1 MNVLFIHDDSLF
13 SALIVEFLR
22 LQGYVVRETN
32 DAETSHVALGQRR
45 VDLAV
50 CIVPA
55 EHSDSFALLT
65 ELRYRH
71 PSLPLIAI
79 ATYPISAQMQEQIRE
94 HTPYCITKP
103 FMVTSLLNMI
113 RDATGI
119 RKTRIRLSATGT

>member
-1 MNVLFIHDDSLF
+1 
-13 SALIVEFLR
+13 
-22 LQGYVVRETN
+22 
-32 DAETSHVALGQRR
+32 LGQRR
-45 VDLAV
+45 VDLAM

-55 EHSDSFALLT
+55 EHSDRFALLT
-65 ELRYRH
+65 EWRHRH

-79 ATYPISAQMQEQIRE
+79 ATYPISARMQEQIWE

-119 RKTRIRLSATGT
+119 RKARIRLSATGT